1 VARGNSFRCRIRARK
16 PHWDEGMETARRECV
31 MRLEEAAALIEDG
44 STIGVGGLGIRGHP
58 MALLYQLA
66 RQDARELTMLGITNG
81 NDADLL
87 AGAGCLR
94 RLETAA
100 VSLEEFGLAPNF
112 RRAVEGGRIT
122 LGEYTETTMMD
133 RLLAASMG
141 LSFFPTRVLRGS
153 DVPKVNLDIR
163 EIMCPYTG
171 EMYHVVPPARPQ
183 WAVLH
188 APAADAYGNVLYPHA
203 DALVAFDRLLSRAA
217 EQIIVTVEKI
227 VPPEAVEAASHE
239 VLVPAFKTAAV
250 VEVPFGAHPC
260 AFGRWY
266 NRDVEH
272 LRYYVGAG
280 RTQEGFKRYPDQFIL
295 GVNGHADYLQQVGG
309 LSHLLQLR
317 LDGMVGL

>member
-1 VARGNSFRCRIRARK
+1 
-16 PHWDEGMETARRECV
+16 
-31 MRLEEAAALIEDG
+31 MRLEEAAALIRDG
-44 STIGVGGLGIRGHP
+44 STIGVGGFGVSGHP

-66 RQDARELTMLGITNG
+66 RQEARELTLLGITNG

-87 AGAGCLR
+87 AGAGCLK

-100 VSLEEFGLAPNF
+100 VSLEEFGLAPNV
-112 RRAVEGGRIT
+112 RRAVEGGCIA

-133 RLLAASMG
+133 RFLAASLG

-188 APAADAYGNVLYPHA
+188 APAADPYGNVLYPRA
-203 DALVAFDRLLSRAA
+203 DALVEFDRLLSQAA
-217 EQIIVTVEKI
+217 DQIIVTVEKI
-227 VPPEAVEAASHE
+227 VPPEAVETASRE

-260 AFGRWY
+260 GFGGWY

-280 RTQEGFKRYPDQFIL
+280 RTAEGFQSYLDQHVL
-295 GVNGHADYLQQVGG
+295 GVSGHADYLHRVGG
-309 LSHLLQLR
+309 LGHLMQLR
-317 LDGMVGL
+317 LDGAVGLL

>member
-1 VARGNSFRCRIRARK
+1 
-16 PHWDEGMETARRECV
+16 
-31 MRLEEAAALIEDG
+31 MRLEEAAALIENG
-44 STIGVGGLGIRGHP
+44 STIGVGGFGVSGHP
-58 MALLYQLA
+58 MALLSQLA
-66 RQDARELTMLGITNG
+66 RQAARELTLLGIVNG

-94 RLETAA
+94 RLETSA
-100 VSLEEFGLAPNF
+100 VALEEFGLAPNF
-112 RRAVEGGRIT
+112 RRAVESGSIS

-183 WAVLH
+183 WALLH
-188 APAADAYGNVLYPHA
+188 APAADPYGNVLYPHA
-203 DALVAFDRLLSRAA
+203 DPLVEFDRLLSRAA
-217 EQIIVTVEKI
+217 DQIIVTVEKI
-227 VPPEAVEAASHE
+227 VSTETVESASRE

-260 AFGRWY
+260 AFGGWY
-266 NRDVEH
+266 DRDVAH
-272 LRYYVGAG
+272 LRHYVEAG
-280 RTQEGFKRYPDQFIL
+280 RTPEGFKRYLDQFIL
-295 GVNGHADYLQQVGG
+295 GVDGHADYLHQVGG
-309 LSHLLQLR
+309 LSHLMSLR
-317 LDGMVGL
+317 LNGMVGL

>member
-1 VARGNSFRCRIRARK
+1 
-16 PHWDEGMETARRECV
+16 

-44 STIGVGGLGIRGHP
+44 STIGVGGFGVSGHP

-66 RQDARELTMLGITNG
+66 RQEARELTMLGIVNG

-112 RRAVEGGRIT
+112 RRAVESGRIS

-183 WAVLH
+183 WALLH
-188 APAADAYGNVLYPHA
+188 APAADPYGNVLYPHA
-203 DALVAFDRLLSRAA
+203 DPLVEFDRLLSRAA
-217 EQIIVTVEKI
+217 DQIIVTVEKI
-227 VPPEAVEAASHE
+227 VSPETVEAVSRE
-239 VLVPAFKTAAV
+239 VLVPAFKTTAV
-250 VEVPFGAHPC
+250 VEVPFGAHPG
-260 AFGRWY
+260 AFGAWY
-266 NRDVEH
+266 HRDAVH
-272 LRYYVGAG
+272 LRHYVAAG
-280 RTQEGFKRYPDQFIL
+280 RTPEGFKRYLDQFVL
-295 GVNGHADYLQQVGG
+295 GVDGHADYLHRVGG
-309 LSHLLQLR
+309 LSQLMPLR
-317 LDGMVGL
+317 LDGTVGL